1 MRIIKCLSTK
11 CDVITIFNRDPFES
25 QPEVITF
32 CNLSI
37 SISAFSFN
45 PWRNACNLYP
55 PKSIHVV
62 EVHFR
67 DPLGQYCFQDFS
79 MKKYNHNPGLF
90 ALHRSST
97 WKDHHFSSSPVC
109 SSAGETT
116 SWRSRKTCC
125 MEPRT
130 ISSPPPPC
138 PGATQRW
145 WWWHW
150 RWSWWSCSL
159 LIAYYC
165 SLFFAQGQTTPGK
178 DIGFEE
184 EMEELH
190 LSRLTILSFES
201 FLPPLSP

>member
-90 ALHRSST
+90 AVHMSSTRKRSSFQFLSGVFKRGRNYELKIT
-97 WKDHHFSSSPVC
+97 EDMLYGTEDYQQPSPTM
-109 SSAGETT
+109 S
-116 SWRSRKTCC
+116 RSYTKVVMVALTMILMIMLIVDCLL
-125 MEPRT
+125 
-130 ISSPPPPC
+130 
-138 PGATQRW
+138 
-145 WWWHW
+145 
-150 RWSWWSCSL
+150 L
-159 LIAYYC
+159 LIVDC
-165 SLFFAQGQTTPGK
+165 SGPNHSWEGY
-178 DIGFEE
+178 
-184 EMEELH
+184 
-190 LSRLTILSFES
+190 RL
-201 FLPPLSP
+201 